1 MGPLNAETIV
11 PMCIIIGV
19 WAVVI
24 GTWGLL
30 TIAN

>member
-1 MGPLNAETIV
+1 MNAETIV

-24 GTWGLL
+24 GTWLL
-30 TIAN
+30 TKIVIGA